1 MPGDI
6 RLEEYALNIFP
17 KRQKSK
23 ETEES
28 KKLTFPQK
36 IIDSMRDIV
45 VVFVIFLIVY
55 MLLFRVV
62 VVDGSSMNNT
72 LYNGDRLILLSS
84 TVYQDPKPGDIVVC
98 SLQDFNNGR
107 CIVKR
112 VIAVEGQTVEIK
124 DNKVY
129 VDGVATDEPYV
140 HGSTYSPI
148 YMDGPVTI
156 EPGYVFVMGD
166 NRENSTDS
174 RVLGQVDKREILG
187 KVIFLLTPGPETG
200 KGESA
205 ADRIGVVN

>member
-1 MPGDI
+1 M
-6 RLEEYALNIFP
+6 NIFP